1 MIDDKKTVVDKML
14 EQKPLYRGISSN
26 IDELKMKAELK
37 ARIAPEQAEHYL
49 GAVDSEKDF

>member
-1 MIDDKKTVVDKML
+1 MTDDKRTIVDKML

-37 ARIAPEQAEHYL
+37 AKIAPDYAEHYV
-49 GAVDSEKDF
+49 GTVDSEKDF